1 MTITQKQ
8 CLLTFL
14 GYDTGGVDGIW
25 GPKSRNATEQVQE
38 DLGIPADGIFGTQT
52 EIAVLEAVYTY
63 DVDAPVPTPDTSAT
77 DDNASRTE
85 LELLFE
91 GIRHWSPEEFRCRC
105 GEYHAPYCDGFPVLP
120 DRTLLELVDDIRHDA
135 GRPGHRSSA
144 IRCYQHNI
152 DSNGAAGSRHL
163 KGKALDFYIEG
174 MTGSQLLRAAQADPR
189 TRYAYIIDGQW
200 VHVDVL

>member
-1 MTITQKQ
+1 MTIIQRQ
-8 CLLTFL
+8 SLLTFL

-25 GPKSRNATEQVQE
+25 GSKSRNATEQCQE
-38 DLGIPADGIFGTQT
+38 DLGIPADGVWGPQT
-52 EIAVLEAVYTY
+52 ETAVLEAVYTY
-63 DVDAPVPTPDTSAT
+63 DVEAPVLNSDTEETGS
-77 DDNASRTE
+77 TE

-91 GIRHWSPEEFRCRC
+91 GIRYWKPEEFRCRC

-120 DRTLLELVDDIRHDA
+120 DRTLLELVDDLRHNA
-135 GRPGHRSSA
+135 GRPGHRSSG

-152 DSNGAAGSRHL
+152 DQGGVADSRHL

-174 MTGSQLLRAAQADPR
+174 LSGSQLLKAAQADPR

-200 VHVDVL
+200 VHVDVQ